1 MLIAEEVD
9 FDTVEQ
15 LIEDSQLHKD
25 VYISCES
32 SNNQILISGT
42 DEGIEIMQ
50 EKLLDSDARIT
61 PLITSTPMHCPLMG
75 SIQKIFYEYLCE
87 FEFFFPFR
95 IPVITNLYGTPFSE
109 PELIPEV
116 MSKHLTHPVQWK
128 KIIECM
134 KKYGVSIA
142 LEMGP
147 KNLVTNLI
155 DNIAP
160 EMTAYCFGKKMD
172 RKYFHENFLADENY
186 KKKDIP
192 NFMSRCLGIAVAT
205 KKNDNPSSE
214 DYQKKGVVDNYN
226 LIKKKLHADIN
237 DSHRKVVKTDMEMA
251 LQYFE
256 NILKAKRVPEKERR
270 SWIKQLL
277 DETSNYYLLE
287 EYYV

>member
-186 KKKDIP
+186 KKDIP

-205 KKNDNPSSE
+205 KNDNPSSE
-214 DYQKKGVVDNYN
+214 DYQKGVVDNYN
-226 LIKKKLHADIN
+226 LIKKLHADIN